1 MNLWLNLSNLGDVA
15 TTGIVAAMI
24 AAGLAFGQTRRAAV
38 LWCVLMAIEIA
49 LVVTSKIAFLGWG
62 WGICSL
68 DFTGFS
74 GHATRAMTIYPVLFH
89 LVLNR
94 ASHARQG
101 AGILLGVAL
110 GLAVGVSRLA
120 LHVHSPSEIAAGW
133 MLGGGIAFLFIWIGK
148 DLKSFELKKYA
159 TLIGVLMLSVLPAPE
174 AGATQKLLVDL
185 SIFFSGHVSAFS
197 RQNCGANK
205 LEKNV
210 ITMTPTV
217 EHLRGI
223 IFVIRPGGQAYALK
237 FPKDV
242 LV

>member
-1 MNLWLNLSNLGDVA
+1 MNLWLDLSNLGDVA

-24 AAGLAFGQTRRAAV
+24 AAGLMFGRTWPAAS
-38 LWCVLMAIEIA
+38 LWCVLMVIEIA
-49 LVVTSKIAFLGWG
+49 LVVASKIAFLGWG
-62 WGICSL
+62 WGICAL

-74 GHATRAMTIYPVLFH
+74 GHAARAMTIGPVLFY

-94 ASHARQG
+94 ASRAHRA
-101 AGILLGVAL
+101 AGVLLGVAL

-120 LHVHSPSEIAAGW
+120 LHVHSPSEVVAGW
-133 MLGGGIAFLFIWIGK
+133 MLGGGNAFLFIRIGK

-185 SIFFSGHVSAFS
+185 SIFFSGHATAFS
-197 RQNCGANK
+197 RQDCSTEK
-205 LEKNV
+205 HEKNI
-210 ITMTPTV
+210 ITMISPIV
-217 EHLRGI
+217 HLPVV
-223 IFVIRPGGQAYALK
+223 IFVLSPGSGVYALK